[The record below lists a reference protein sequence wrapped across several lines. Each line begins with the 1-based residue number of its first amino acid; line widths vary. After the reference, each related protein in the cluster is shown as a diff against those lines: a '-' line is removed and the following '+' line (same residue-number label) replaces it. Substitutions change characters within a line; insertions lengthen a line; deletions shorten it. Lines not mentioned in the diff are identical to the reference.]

1 MSFAR
6 YSTRHWPVVVVTFR
20 KESKVTD
27 AEFDDHLRQFEELLA
42 GDEPFR
48 IIYDMRDVPMIPMSM
63 LSKQIDMLKRNKSRI
78 QKTLDCSA
86 IVITNRLVH
95 FLLDALFKVYKFT
108 KPNKV
113 FETIED
119 ARAWVT
125 EFDPTKKK
133 NDHA

>member
-6 YSTRHWPVVVVTFR
+6 YSISKWPVVVVTFR
-20 KESKVTD
+20 KDSKVTD

-42 GDEPFR
+42 GSEPFR
-48 IIYDMRDVPMIPMSM
+48 IIYDMSNVPMIPISM
-63 LSKQIDMLKRNKSRI
+63 LSKQIDMLKRNKKRI
-78 QKTLDCSA
+78 QAVLDCSA

-95 FLLDALFKVYKFT
+95 FLLDALFNVYKFT

-113 FETIED
+113 FENMDD

-125 EFDPTKKK
+125 DFDPAKKQEK
-133 NDHA
+133 HA